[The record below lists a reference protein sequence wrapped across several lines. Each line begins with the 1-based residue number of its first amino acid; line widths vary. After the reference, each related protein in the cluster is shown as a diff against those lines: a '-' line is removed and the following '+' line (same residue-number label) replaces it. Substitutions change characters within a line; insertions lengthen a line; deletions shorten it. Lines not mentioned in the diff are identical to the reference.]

1 MPKPLFIWQ
10 DKTLIQIN
18 PEEIACLSTEKNYT
32 RIFMTDDS
40 YFMVRSTLSN
50 AAKKL
55 PPDMFIKI
63 HRSYV
68 VSLRHISSIFKDHVL
83 VFSHPVPVARQYYQ
97 SLLKRVS
104 IIR

>member
-1 MPKPLFIWQ
+1 MSKPLFIWQ

-40 YFMVRSTLSN
+40 HFMVRSTLSN

-68 VSLRHISSIFKDHVL
+68 VSLRHINSIFKDHVE
-83 VFSHPVPVARQYYQ
+83 VCERPVPVARQYYQ